1 MHLSASQPPR
11 PQATTPE
18 LLGDTP
24 ARDYAYKLRRF
35 NAFAAPELSQALS
48 SLQLQ
53 PGMRVLDAGCGTGE
67 GLAGLARSVGDSGLA
82 LGLEL
87 SQPHLA
93 GARALLPPAVAI
105 VQADLLRA
113 PLRAAQFDL
122 VWTVNTVNH
131 LRDPVAGVRALSE
144 LVKPGGRVA
153 LGQSALLPDLL
164 FAWDA
169 RLERVTNEAVRE
181 YYRDR
186 YGLSEQQ
193 LTGVRAI
200 VGWLRSAGLRN
211 VAVRTWPIERI
222 APLDAASEEYLREV
236 IFRGTWGERLRPYLS
251 ADDFRQLAHL
261 CDPQSTEYA
270 LRRID
275 LHVLQ
280 TFTLAVGELAPA

>member
-1 MHLSASQPPR
+1 MHLSASQPP
-11 PQATTPE
+11 PPDATTPE

-24 ARDYAYKLRRF
+24 ARDYAHKLRRF
-35 NAFAAPELSQALS
+35 NAFAAPELAQALS
-48 SLQLQ
+48 SLRLQ

-67 GLAGLARSVGDSGLA
+67 GLVGLARSVGESGLA

-87 SQPHLA
+87 SRPHLA
-93 GARALLPPAVAI
+93 GTRALLPPTAAI

-131 LRDPVAGVRALSE
+131 LRDPVAGICALSE
-144 LVKPGGRVA
+144 LLKPGGRVA

-169 RLERVTNEAVRE
+169 RLERVTNEAVRA

-193 LTGVRAI
+193 LTGVRAL
-200 VGWLRSAGLRN
+200 VGWLRSAELLN
-211 VAVRTWPIERI
+211 VTVRTWPIERI
-222 APLDAASEEYLREV
+222 APLDAVTEEYLREV

-251 ADDFRQLAHL
+251 AEDFQQLARL
-261 CDPQSTEYA
+261 SDPQSPEYA
-270 LRRID
+270 LRRTD
-275 LHVLQ
+275 LHVVQ
-280 TFTLAVGELAPA
+280 TFTLAVAELAPL